1 MRDHTFI
8 AEESRCGDD
17 VVVCH
22 CLKVTQA
29 EVESA
34 IVSSDEP
41 TLRSVMKMTDAGLGC
56 TACHPAI
63 RRLLKAQCPLASS
76 SPTCVMR

>member
-1 MRDHTFI
+1 MHDQTLF
-8 AEESRCGDD
+8 ADEVRCGDD
-17 VVVCH
+17 AVICH

-41 TLRSVMKMTDAGLGC
+41 TLRSVMKMTEAGLGC

-63 RRLLKAQCPLASS
+63 RRLLKAQCVAASS